1 MVKISNYAE
10 YQLESLISRYTGFRT
25 PREYGPSAF
34 QYWLYQVR
42 NYIFSL
48 DAVCNQE
55 CEYGVYEM
63 PYWGQIVYSCHFVD
77 DECMVYVHDF
87 KFNKRNFN
95 AWLKHQEL
103 KEQRIRQIIREVVRK
118 HLQLLR

>member
-1 MVKISNYAE
+1 MVDYSIDARN
-10 YQLESLISRYTGFRT
+10 QLQSLIMRYCGCHTKG
-25 PREYGPSAF
+25 EYGISAF
-34 QYWLYQVR
+34 QNWYYQVK
-42 NYIFSL
+42 NYVRSL

-55 CEYGVYEM
+55 CDYGVYEM
-63 PYWGQIVYSCHFVD
+63 PYWGQIVYSCQFID
-77 DECMVYVHDF
+77 DECMVYVHEF